1 MSSCHFVILSKL
13 KTQNSKNHNSK
24 LKTPNSKFNNMLI
37 KIKRYRYSPYGV
49 DGMLII
55 NGRTI
60 CATLEHPRNYL
71 PAGSYPLE
79 LEIDRKL
86 CRRLPTTPSGAVL
99 RSGNGPF
106 TLKNGSII
114 IGKEYIPGLVI
125 KSSHTFDRL
134 YERIEKNIKRRKGVV
149 LTIV

>member
-1 MSSCHFVILSKL
+1 MREA
-13 KTQNSKNHNSK
+13 HNSK

-37 KIKRYRYSPYGV
+37 EIKRYRYSPYGV
-49 DGMLII
+49 YGMLII

-99 RSGNGPF
+99 RPGNGPF

>member
-1 MSSCHFVILSKL
+1 
-13 KTQNSKNHNSK
+13 
-24 LKTPNSKFNNMLI
+24 MLI
-37 KIKRYRYSPYGV
+37 EIKRYRYSPYGV

-71 PAGSYPLE
+71 PAGSCPLE
-79 LEIDRKL
+79 LAMDRKL
-86 CRRLPTTPSGAVL
+86 CRRLPTTPSGATI
-99 RSGNGPF
+99 RPGNGPF

-149 LTIV
+149 LTIT

>member
-1 MSSCHFVILSKL
+1 
-13 KTQNSKNHNSK
+13 
-24 LKTPNSKFNNMLI
+24 MLI
-37 KIKRYRYSPYGV
+37 EIKRNRYSSYGV

-86 CRRLPTTPSGAVL
+86 CRILPTTPCGATI
-99 RSGNGPF
+99 RPGNGAL

-114 IGKEYIPGLVI
+114 VGKEYIPGLVL
-125 KSSHTFDRL
+125 KSAQTYERL
-134 YERIEKNIKRRKGVV
+134 YERIWKTMKRRKGVV

>member
-1 MSSCHFVILSKL
+1 
-13 KTQNSKNHNSK
+13 
-24 LKTPNSKFNNMLI
+24 MLI
-37 KIKRYRYSPYGV
+37 EIKRNRYSSYGV

-86 CRRLPTTPSGAVL
+86 CRILPTTPCGATIRPATVPL
-99 RSGNGPF
+99 R
-106 TLKNGSII
+106 
-114 IGKEYIPGLVI
+114 
-125 KSSHTFDRL
+125 
-134 YERIEKNIKRRKGVV
+134 
-149 LTIV
+149 

>member
-1 MSSCHFVILSKL
+1 
-13 KTQNSKNHNSK
+13 
-24 LKTPNSKFNNMLI
+24 MLI
-37 KIKRYRYSPYGV
+37 EIKRYRYSPYGV

-99 RSGNGPF
+99 RPGNGPF

>member
-1 MSSCHFVILSKL
+1 MKNSKSPQATNSKL
-13 KTQNSKNHNSK
+13 LIQNSK
-24 LKTPNSKFNNMLI
+24 LNNMLI
-37 KIKRYRYSPYGV
+37 EIKRYRYSPYGV
-49 DGMLII
+49 DGKLII

-86 CRRLPTTPSGAVL
+86 CRRLPTTPSGAVI
-99 RSGNGPF
+99 RPGNGPF
-106 TLKNGSII
+106 TLKDGSII
-114 IGKEYIPGLVI
+114 VGKEYIPGLVI
-125 KSSHTFDRL
+125 KSAQTFERL
-134 YERIEKNIKRRKGVV
+134 YNRIDKNMKRHKGVV